1 MLHAILFAFL
11 ILDTCEN
18 LYQDSEPEINVG
30 FQMSDSLTVRV
41 EAKELSEDLHVL
53 SSKNDEILLL
63 IYEQIDSVAPMQ
75 LVLKSQL
82 KFDQTNRV
90 QEFKAP
96 LEKWPIV
103 GELLLFLI
111 EQDSETPLAQLDP
124 IISIQRHEIINAYRN
139 GDYVMMEEYLGDE
152 DVLGIK
158 HISNWDQGNVNIEFK
173 GYYKLDK
180 FEYSI
185 DLIR

>member
-1 MLHAILFAFL
+1 MLHLFLFAFL
-11 ILDTCEN
+11 ILDISGN
-18 LYQDSEPEINVG
+18 LYQDSEPEFKVV
-30 FQMSDSLTVRV
+30 FQMRDSLTVRV

-63 IYEQIDSVAPMQ
+63 VYEQLDSLTPMQ
-75 LVLKSQL
+75 LVFKSEL

-90 QEFKAP
+90 QKFRAP
-96 LEKWPIV
+96 LEKWPID

-124 IISIQRHEIINAYRN
+124 IISIQRHEIIKAYKN
-139 GDYVMMEEYLGDE
+139 GDYVKMEEYLGDE
-152 DVLGIK
+152 DVLGIRY
-158 HISNWDQGNVNIEFK
+158 ISNWDQGNVNVKFK
-173 GYYKLDK
+173 GFYKLDK

-185 DLIR
+185 DLLK